1 MGELTFDILFNDL
14 PLFNI
19 NDNSI
24 ALGHIDRKTSLAI
37 KTFNSGILS
46 IVTYLDWK
54 H

>member
-24 ALGHIDRKTSLAI
+24 DLGLIDRKTSLAI
-37 KTFNSGILS
+37 KTFNSGIFLLLH
-46 IVTYLDWK
+46 I
-54 H
+54 